1 MSSKYYNWQA
11 TFSRQ
16 TGTQGEICIVT
27 GAKNIGKT
35 FGLRLQCVND
45 YLKTGRHF
53 CEICRTKDEV
63 KNVTQGYFDKLQNA
77 GYFNDYVFKVERNT
91 GYIAE
96 KPQPGDK
103 PEWQV
108 ICYFVALT
116 AFQTEKKRTYTDVY
130 RFIFDEAIIDRK
142 DRYHRYLPNEFLV
155 LANILDSV
163 SRQQYDNAKPY
174 KVYILGNACDLSCPY
189 LQYLGINTIPEYGY
203 HFYRHKTVL
212 FHYVEPWD
220 VQERQINTLVGRML
234 EGNEESEMVFENL
247 FADTSNGEVEKK
259 SPNARYAFA
268 IRYRKTTFA
277 VWIDHKAGIFYIT
290 RKLPKDAQNVM
301 TITKDDASVDYKRL
315 KRTDPYLQALND
327 IFYLGGLRYDSIAL
341 REQFLQV
348 LGYLGVK

>member
-1 MSSKYYNWQA
+1 MSKYYDWQA

-63 KNVTQGYFDKLQNA
+63 KNVTQGYFDKLQND
-77 GYFNDYVFKVERNT
+77 GFFSDYVFKVERNT

-96 KPQPGDK
+96 KPAADEK
-103 PEWQV
+103 PEWHV

-116 AFQTEKKRTYTDVY
+116 AFQTEKKRTYTNVY

-163 SRQQYDNAKPY
+163 SRQQYEDAKPY

-189 LQYLGINTIPEYGY
+189 LQYLGVNSIPEYGD
-203 HFYRHKTVL
+203 HFYR
-212 FHYVEPWD
+212 
-220 VQERQINTLVGRML
+220 RAVGRDGTTSKHVGWANAAGKQRI
-234 EGNEESEMVFENL
+234 GNGIRKPVCRHVKRRGREKEPCSQIRICHKVRKRDICRLGRLQGRYLLHYFE
-247 FADTSNGEVEKK
+247 TTEK
-259 SPNARYAFA
+259 P
-268 IRYRKTTFA
+268 
-277 VWIDHKAGIFYIT
+277 
-290 RKLPKDAQNVM
+290 
-301 TITKDDASVDYKRL
+301 
-315 KRTDPYLQALND
+315 
-327 IFYLGGLRYDSIAL
+327 
-341 REQFLQV
+341 
-348 LGYLGVK
+348 